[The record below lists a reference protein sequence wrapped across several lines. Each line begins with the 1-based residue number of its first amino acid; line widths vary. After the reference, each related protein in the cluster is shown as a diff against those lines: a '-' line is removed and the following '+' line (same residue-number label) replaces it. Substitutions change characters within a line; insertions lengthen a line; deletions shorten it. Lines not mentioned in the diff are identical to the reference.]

1 MLSRAATSLA
11 LLGRH
16 LERADNLAR
25 ILGVHVALSLD
36 RTDEPGPAFWV
47 RFMELAGWPSST
59 LERRDQAVEQIVTSP
74 SGSSVR
80 ASIAAARRAAQAVRP
95 SLPTE
100 LYEQVNALH
109 WRVQGDSWKRD
120 LYPSM
125 NDVQLT
131 VRLVDGLLEDT
142 MSHGEARDFVRL
154 GKFVERAA
162 NVTTLV
168 THKSAEL
175 AEAEDT
181 LEWTAVLK
189 CCFAFESY
197 QSRYSAPVS
206 RERVIEFLLLDTS
219 LPRSARFAAAVALG
233 SVSRIDAGGRRS
245 RPRRLLARLDS
256 VFEQVNPAWV
266 ALHPREFETQVRVV
280 LRQLELALRDT
291 YFHPSKVSGSIL
303 GDGGRAMPQ
312 QQQQQSVRPVH
323 TAASAREAR

>member
-36 RTDEPGPAFWV
+36 RSDEPGPSFWV
-47 RFMELAGWPSST
+47 RFMDLAGWPASNV
-59 LERRDQAVEQIVTSP
+59 ERRDQAVEHVVTSAAGP
-74 SGSSVR
+74 SVR
-80 ASIAAARRAAQAVRP
+80 ASVAAARSAAHAVRP

-109 WRVQGDSWKRD
+109 LRVQGDTWQRD

-125 NDVQLT
+125 TDVQLT

-142 MSHGEARDFVRL
+142 MSHDEARDFVRL

-162 NVTTLV
+162 NVTALV

-189 CCFAFESY
+189 CGFAFESY
-197 QSRYSAPVS
+197 QSRYSAPVTP
-206 RERVIEFLLLDTS
+206 ERVIEFLLLDTA

-256 VFEQVNPAWV
+256 MFELADPSWV
-266 ALHPREFETQVRVV
+266 ALHPREFETQVRGV
-280 LRQLELALRDT
+280 LRQLEIALRDT
-291 YFHPSKVSGSIL
+291 YFHPSKVSGTIL

-312 QQQQQSVRPVH
+312 QQQQSVGPNLP
-323 TAASAREAR
+323 ALARMP

>member
-36 RTDEPGPAFWV
+36 RSDEPGPSFWI
-47 RFMELAGWPSST
+47 RLMELAGWPNGMV
-59 LERRDQAVEQIVTSP
+59 ERREQAVEFIVTG
-74 SGSSVR
+74 SGGPSVR
-80 ASIAAARRAAQAVRP
+80 ASVAAARSAAQAVRP

-109 WRVQGDSWKRD
+109 LRMQRDAWQRD

-125 NDVQLT
+125 TDVQLT
-131 VRLVDGLLEDT
+131 TRLVEGLLEDT
-142 MSHGEARDFVRL
+142 MTHDEAREFVRL

-168 THKSAEL
+168 TRKSAEL

-197 QSRYSAPVS
+197 QSRYSAPVTP
-206 RERVIEFLLLDTS
+206 ERVIEFLLLDTA
-219 LPRSARFAAAVALG
+219 LPRSARFATGVALG
-233 SVSRIDAGGRRS
+233 AVSRIDAGGRRS

-256 VFEQVNPAWV
+256 MFELADPAEV
-266 ALHPREFETQVRVV
+266 ALHPGDFEAQIRAL

-291 YFHPSKVSGSIL
+291 YFHPSKVSGTIF
-303 GDGGRAMPQ
+303 GEGGRSMPQ
-312 QQQQQSVRPVH
+312 QQ
-323 TAASAREAR
+323 

>member
-1 MLSRAATSLA
+1 
-11 LLGRH
+11 
-16 LERADNLAR
+16 
-25 ILGVHVALSLD
+25 
-36 RTDEPGPAFWV
+36 
-47 RFMELAGWPSST
+47 
-59 LERRDQAVEQIVTSP
+59 
-74 SGSSVR
+74 
-80 ASIAAARRAAQAVRP
+80 
-95 SLPTE
+95 
-100 LYEQVNALH
+100 VNALH
-109 WRVQGDSWKRD
+109 WRVQGDTWQRD

-131 VRLVDGLLEDT
+131 IRLVDGLLEDT
-142 MSHGEARDFVRL
+142 MSHDEARDFVRL

-197 QSRYSAPVS
+197 QSRYSAPVTP
-206 RERVIEFLLLDTS
+206 ERVIEFLLLDTA
-219 LPRSARFAAAVALG
+219 LPRSARFATVVALG

-256 VFEQVNPAWV
+256 IFQLAEPAEV
-266 ALHPREFETQVRVV
+266 ALRPREFEAQVKAV
-280 LRQLELALRDT
+280 LRQLEVALRDA
-291 YFHPSKVSGSIL
+291 YFHPSKVSGTIL

-312 QQQQQSVRPVH
+312 QQQQQSARPLH
-323 TAASAREAR
+323 TAAPARDAR

>member
-36 RTDEPGPAFWV
+36 RTDEPGPTFWV
-47 RFMELAGWPSST
+47 RFMELAGWPGST
-59 LERRDQAVEQIVTSP
+59 LERRDQAIEHIVTSP

-109 WRVQGDSWKRD
+109 WRVQGDGWQRD

-125 NDVQLT
+125 TDVQLT

-142 MSHGEARDFVRL
+142 MSHGEARDFVLL

-175 AEAEDT
+175 ADAEDT
-181 LEWTAVLK
+181 LEWNAVLK

-206 RERVIEFLLLDTS
+206 PERVIEFLLLDIA
-219 LPRSARFAAAVALG
+219 LPRSARFAAA
-233 SVSRIDAGGRRS
+233 R
-245 RPRRLLARLDS
+245 
-256 VFEQVNPAWV
+256 
-266 ALHPREFETQVRVV
+266 
-280 LRQLELALRDT
+280 
-291 YFHPSKVSGSIL
+291 
-303 GDGGRAMPQ
+303 
-312 QQQQQSVRPVH
+312 
-323 TAASAREAR
+323 

>member
-36 RTDEPGPAFWV
+36 RSDEPGPTFWI
-47 RFMELAGWPSST
+47 RFMELAGWPGGMADS
-59 LERRDQAVEQIVTSP
+59 RDQAVSTIVTG
-74 SGSSVR
+74 SGGPSVR
-80 ASIAAARRAAQAVRP
+80 ASVAAARSAAQVVRP

-109 WRVQGDSWKRD
+109 WRVQRDAWQRD

-125 NDVQLT
+125 TDVQLT
-131 VRLVDGLLEDT
+131 IRLVDGLLEDT
-142 MSHGEARDFVRL
+142 MTHDEAREFVRL

-175 AEAEDT
+175 AEAEDPI
-181 LEWTAVLK
+181 EWTAVLR

-197 QSRYSAPVS
+197 QSRYSAPVTP
-206 RERVIEFLLLDTS
+206 ERVIEFLLLDTR
-219 LPRSARFAAAVALG
+219 LPRSARFAAGVAL
-233 SVSRIDAGGRRS
+233 SAVTKIDAGGRRS
-245 RPRRLLARLDS
+245 RPRRLLARLES
-256 VFEQVNPAWV
+256 MFELADPAWV
-266 ALHPREFETQVRVV
+266 ALNPRQFEAEVRAL
-280 LRQLELALRDT
+280 LRLLEVALRDT
-291 YFHPSKVSGSIL
+291 YFHPSKVSGTIF
-303 GDGGRAMPQ
+303 GEGGGTMPQ
-312 QQQQQSVRPVH
+312 QQ
-323 TAASAREAR
+323 